1 MTAPHGRHATTVP
14 TCLCER
20 EKESYRYDR
29 NKNEGKCSGKREFW
43 WYFPPTI
50 IVKPLFS
57 HFLHSYQLLLDEIVT
72 PLSRDFIYFFSHFA
86 WEGWE
91 IISLPWFWVA
101 VWALG
106 QRVGF
111 RKNTSFRKQSAVFL
125 SVLNFVLFCL
135 FVFYICHLWF
145 VDLKG

>member
-1 MTAPHGRHATTVP
+1 M
-14 TCLCER
+14 
-20 EKESYRYDR
+20 
-29 NKNEGKCSGKREFW
+29 
-43 WYFPPTI
+43 
-50 IVKPLFS
+50 
-57 HFLHSYQLLLDEIVT
+57 
-72 PLSRDFIYFFSHFA
+72 
-86 WEGWE
+86 
-91 IISLPWFWVA
+91 ISLPWFWVA

-135 FVFYICHLWF
+135 IVFYICRLWF

>member
-1 MTAPHGRHATTVP
+1 MFRK
-14 TCLCER
+14 ER
-20 EKESYRYDR
+20 V
-29 NKNEGKCSGKREFW
+29 W

-72 PLSRDFIYFFSHFA
+72 QLSRTLSISFIFFSHFA

-91 IISLPWFWVA
+91 MISLPWFWVA

-111 RKNTSFRKQSAVFL
+111 RKNSSFRKQSTVFL
-125 SVLNFVLFCL
+125 SVLNFVLLVC
-135 FVFYICHLWF
+135 FYICRLWF

>member
-1 MTAPHGRHATTVP
+1 MTGIKM
-14 TCLCER
+14 R
-20 EKESYRYDR
+20 ENVQEK
-29 NKNEGKCSGKREFW
+29 EFW

-72 PLSRDFIYFFSHFA
+72 PLSQTLNIYLFIFSHFE

-91 IISLPWFWVA
+91 MIVDYLSPWFWVA

-111 RKNTSFRKQSAVFL
+111 TKNTSFRKQSVVFL
-125 SVLNFVLFCL
+125 SVLSFVLFVCFL
-135 FVFYICHLWF
+135 YMSF
-145 VDLKG
+145 DLKG